1 MRITAG
7 QVTQAKENFKAVLRS
22 QVKADVL
29 ALEMLRH
36 PDATA
41 EHLES
46 AHRLILHIDKMMT
59 DMVTSLREVLPD
71 RSWSA
76 SYEWN
81 QPMYNRFFKPKEK

>member
-1 MRITAG
+1 MTEAQLR
-7 QVTQAKENFKAVLRS
+7 QAKENFKAVRLS

-71 RSWSA
+71 RGGFLST
-76 SYEWN
+76 YEWN
-81 QPMYNRFFKPKEK
+81 APAYNRFYKPKEK

>member
-1 MRITAG
+1 MTEAQLR
-7 QVTQAKENFKAVLRS
+7 QAKENFKAVRIH

-36 PDATA
+36 PDATP
-41 EHLES
+41 EHLAS

-71 RSWSA
+71 RNWSKP
-76 SYEWN
+76 YEWN
-81 QPMYNRFFKPKEK
+81 QPMYNRFFKPQEK